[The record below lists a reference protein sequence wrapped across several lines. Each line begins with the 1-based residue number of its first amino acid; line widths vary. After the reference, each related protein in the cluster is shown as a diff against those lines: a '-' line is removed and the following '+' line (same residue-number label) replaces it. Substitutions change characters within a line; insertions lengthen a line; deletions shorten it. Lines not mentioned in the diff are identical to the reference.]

1 MYIVPREVDL
11 NNNLNLTN
19 RIIARLCLSSFR
31 SYCTIVAADWPQ
43 QALVSSANIHVGY
56 LKYGHERA
64 SQQVFRHSTHQG
76 MKEIS
81 YPQSCRGLNLQ
92 VTSSFSPNIS
102 FVSTLES
109 SSSSKASKKGS
120 KRFVFVFLFS
130 FRLFRIYMRNLER
143 DDLGR
148 EFQTEIFCRI
158 ESTSGSLFRVVGDI
172 E

>member
-31 SYCTIVAADWPQ
+31 SYCTNVAADWPQ
-43 QALVSSANIHVGY
+43 QALVSSAKINVGY
-56 LKYGHERA
+56 LNYGHERA

-92 VTSSFSPNIS
+92 VTSYFSPNIS

-109 SSSSKASKKGS
+109 SSSSKASKKKG
-120 KRFVFVFLFS
+120 KKGLFLFS
-130 FRLFRIYMRNLER
+130 CFLFVCFVFTCETWNVMTWDGNFKQKYFVEWKAPLDRPAVLCF
-143 DDLGR
+143 GW
-148 EFQTEIFCRI
+148 
-158 ESTSGSLFRVVGDI
+158 
-172 E
+172 

>member
-102 FVSTLES
+102 FVSTSES

-148 EFQTEIFCRI
+148 EFQTEIFCRM
-158 ESTSGSLFRVVGDI
+158 ESTLR
-172 E
+172 

>member
-109 SSSSKASKKGS
+109 SSSSKAIKKKG
-120 KRFVFVFLFS
+120 KKGLFLFS
-130 FRLFRIYMRNLER
+130 CFLFVCFVFTCETWNVMTWDGNFKQKYFVEWKAPLDRPAVLCF
-143 DDLGR
+143 GW
-148 EFQTEIFCRI
+148 
-158 ESTSGSLFRVVGDI
+158 
-172 E
+172 